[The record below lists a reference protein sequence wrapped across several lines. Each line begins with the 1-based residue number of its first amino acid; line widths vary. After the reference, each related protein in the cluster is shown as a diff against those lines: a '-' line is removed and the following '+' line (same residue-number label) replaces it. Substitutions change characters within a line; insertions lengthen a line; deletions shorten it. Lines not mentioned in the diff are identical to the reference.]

1 MSRHVTAQ
9 CVVLVGLKAPA
20 PRSPLLLVG
29 PEEDY
34 RHGTGGTVSH
44 GESSSG
50 PVGNPGSNHRFSLL
64 SQGDNILTMTF

>member
-1 MSRHVTAQ
+1 MSQHVTAQ

-34 RHGTGGTVSH
+34 RHGTRGDGEPRGIFIWAGGKSRVKPPFFLAVTR
-44 GESSSG
+44 G
-50 PVGNPGSNHRFSLL
+50 
-64 SQGDNILTMTF
+64 